1 MSSFKYH
8 SSNNFCSKFYLFSC
22 LHNVRHE
29 ISTIFMMLKTFS
41 CADLLSRPLC
51 WSIYWWIMWFLCGF
65 EYIAKITTGY
75 ISRQWLEFV
84 LAVREMSGKSQ
95 GFFFYQPVATLSNHL
110 SYQGQKLAALCLWT
124 LRWRYRCFWSKVNI
138 WNVNC
143 AWETAFIFDTQTDV
157 LVTVSKFLRQ
167 KNVSTWEGLEPP
179 TFRFMLNA
187 LTIWAIRARNLLS
200 YVFEHLLWWYRYFW
214 SKVNIWNVNC
224 AWAAAFIFN
233 TQTDVLMKV
242 SKVFWDRKCLD
253 LRETGTPNLPIHAE
267 CSNHLSYQGQFLP
280 PRVSVLARLYIIAMS
295 HECHGTSDHWHF
307 DCSKLC
313 ITDISC
319 RESTGDPCI
328 PSTKGQQIIFIIRD
342 LCVSQGL
349 WHSGDIGHPDW
360 AIDLVI

>member
-1 MSSFKYH
+1 MFAYCLARDI
-8 SSNNFCSKFYLFSC
+8 NNFHDVENVLLCWPTFKTTMLKHLLMNSVISMWFWIYCKNHHRVYIPTVTGICVGSQG
-22 LHNVRHE
+22 NVRE
-29 ISTIFMMLKTFS
+29 KSGIFFLPTPWQPCLTIWAIRARNL
-41 CADLLSRPLC
+41 RYVYEH
-51 WSIYWWIMWFLCGF
+51 W
-65 EYIAKITTGY
+65 
-75 ISRQWLEFV
+75 
-84 LAVREMSGKSQ
+84 
-95 GFFFYQPVATLSNHL
+95 
-110 SYQGQKLAALCLWT
+110 
-124 LRWRYRCFWSKVNI
+124 RWRYKCFWSKVNI

-187 LTIWAIRARNLLS
+187 LTIWAIRARHLLS

-319 RESTGDPCI
+319 RESTGDQCI